1 MMVKYLE
8 RRIFKNNYKLYI
20 CEFTI
25 NYGKEVEECYTEDDL
40 QLFSISK
47 FFIFSIFKSVGIES

>member
-1 MMVKYLE
+1 MTQLSLE
-8 RRIFKNNYKLYI
+8 KEISKTQ
-20 CEFTI
+20 EFASNLPSI
-25 NYGKEVEECYTEDDL
+25 MEDCYTEDDS